1 MMRCRWWVA
10 RALLL
15 MVTATGA
22 EAQRRANR
30 AVAIRAEMAAVLLQ
44 SQRYAEA
51 ASEYR
56 VLLASDPTNTTYRM
70 GLARALAWGD
80 RPREAER
87 EVMALVA
94 LRRGAPS
101 ASLDSMLLSI
111 RSQLKPSSEEA
122 HGWLNE
128 QPRSV
133 QYRLMLARA
142 LARERRNDAALV
154 HYDSLVLRH
163 PTADRLLERAQV
175 QLARGELT
183 AAQRDAE
190 QSVRTKPS
198 LGALLLLGDLHL
210 ARGNLAGARAEFRQA
225 QRMRYSAEVAAALAR
240 LAREERPAI
249 GLLPYVYG
257 DSPGW
262 QSTTST
268 TGDNLGVQLTTLQ
281 ARRGS
286 PHPHGMDASVG
297 AEVRWMMDRHQVN
310 GARPAAVGANLG
322 ASKGGSQGRWAGRAR
337 ARLGMHNASGSD
349 LVPEASLA
357 AVAWFDAWGAGLEVN
372 TGPAYPS
379 LMTLASFAPLVNG
392 TQLTEKS
399 ATVSAAGPI
408 GQVDA
413 AVSRQVTALS
423 DENLRTTLQAL
434 ARVPIGRGIAITYA
448 ASALTFLY
456 HSPLYWAPQR
466 YTSHSV
472 GPELSLRQRLGWNAQ
487 LRVLPGF
494 ANSSLFEE
502 DPEAEDGTQSS
513 AFQLTAGAAASYR
526 TTTWEAGATASYGRG
541 RADGYRRYDIGLFAS
556 FAP

>member
-1 MMRCRWWVA
+1 MRMRPWITITV
-10 RALLL
+10 LLL
-15 MVTATGA
+15 LSASGA
-22 EAQRRANR
+22 AAQRTGTRT
-30 AVAIRAEMAAVLLQ
+30 VAIRAEMAAVLLQ
-44 SQRYAEA
+44 SRRYAEA
-51 ASEYR
+51 ANEYR
-56 VLLASDPTNTTYRM
+56 VLLASDPTNSQYRL
-70 GLARALAWGD
+70 GLARALAWGE

-87 EVMALVA
+87 ELMALVA

-101 ASLDSMLLSI
+101 AVLDSMLLST
-111 RSQLKPSSEEA
+111 RQQLRPSSDEA
-122 HGWLNE
+122 QSWLNE
-128 QPRSV
+128 QPRSSE
-133 QYRLMLARA
+133 YRLMLARA
-142 LARERRNDAALV
+142 LARERRNDVALT

-163 PTADRLLERAQV
+163 PTAELLLERAQV
-175 QLARGELT
+175 QLARGELA

-225 QRMRYSAEVAAALAR
+225 QRIRYSAEVAAALAR

-262 QSTTST
+262 QSATST
-268 TGDNLGVQLTTLQ
+268 IGDNLGVQLTTLQ

-286 PHPHGMDASVG
+286 PLPHGVDASVG
-297 AEVRWMMDRHQVN
+297 AELRWMVDRHQVN
-310 GARPAAVGANLG
+310 GTGPAAVGANV
-322 ASKGGSQGRWAGRAR
+322 AMSKGGSQGRFAGRAR
-337 ARLGMHNASGSD
+337 ARVGMHNASGSD
-349 LVPEASLA
+349 LVPDAELA
-357 AVAWFDAWGAGLEVN
+357 AVAWFDAWGVGFEAS

-392 TQLTEKS
+392 AQLTEKS

-408 GQVDA
+408 GQVDV

-423 DENLRTTLQAL
+423 DENLRTTFQAL
-434 ARVPIGRGIAITYA
+434 AKVPVRRGLALMYA
-448 ASALTFLY
+448 GSALTFLY

-487 LRVLPGF
+487 LHVLPGF
-494 ANSSLFEE
+494 ASSALFDE
-502 DPEAEDGTQSS
+502 DPEAVNGAESS
-513 AFQLTAGAAASYR
+513 AFQLTAGASASFR
-526 TTTWEAGATASYGRG
+526 TSRWEAGASAAYGRG
-541 RADGYRRYDIGLFAS
+541 RADGYQRYDIGLFAS

>member
-1 MMRCRWWVA
+1 MRYRWSVA
-10 RALLL
+10 GALLL
-15 MVTATGA
+15 TVTTSAAGA
-22 EAQRRANR
+22 QRANR

-56 VLLASDPTNTTYRM
+56 VLLASDPTNTTYRL

-87 EVMALVA
+87 ELMALVA

-101 ASLDSMLLSI
+101 AALDSMLLST

-128 QPRSV
+128 QPRNV

-142 LARERRNDAALV
+142 LARERRNDAALA

-163 PTADRLLERAQV
+163 PTAELLLERAQV
-175 QLARGELT
+175 QLTRGELA

-286 PHPHGMDASVG
+286 PLPHGIDASVG
-297 AEVRWMMDRHQVN
+297 AELRWMVDRHHVN
-310 GARPAAVGANLG
+310 GVGPGAVGANVG
-322 ASKGGSQGRWAGRAR
+322 ASKGGSQGRWGCTTRPAR
-337 ARLGMHNASGSD
+337 
-349 LVPEASLA
+349 
-357 AVAWFDAWGAGLEVN
+357 
-372 TGPAYPS
+372 
-379 LMTLASFAPLVNG
+379 
-392 TQLTEKS
+392 
-399 ATVSAAGPI
+399 I
-408 GQVDA
+408 
-413 AVSRQVTALS
+413 
-423 DENLRTTLQAL
+423 
-434 ARVPIGRGIAITYA
+434 
-448 ASALTFLY
+448 
-456 HSPLYWAPQR
+456 
-466 YTSHSV
+466 
-472 GPELSLRQRLGWNAQ
+472 
-487 LRVLPGF
+487 
-494 ANSSLFEE
+494 SSLKRRL
-502 DPEAEDGTQSS
+502 PRS
-513 AFQLTAGAAASYR
+513 
-526 TTTWEAGATASYGRG
+526 RG
-541 RADGYRRYDIGLFAS
+541 STRGGS
-556 FAP
+556 GWK